1 MERQKE
7 KYQKAGHK
15 SIFVVVFFL
24 VLMLLAM
31 FVLSPGIKGIFLDH
45 GLKWLYILA
54 FSFFVSFL
62 VTPLVR
68 LSVLRIGVLDNPDT
82 RKIHTDPIPLLGGIA
97 IYVAFTATVANN
109 LDFSDNLKG
118 IIIGATMLMLCG
130 MADDVVGVSAKLK
143 LLVQITA
150 SLVMSWF
157 GIKFDFLPNTL
168 MGNIGEVAITAFWVV
183 GITNALNFFDGMD
196 GLAVGI
202 TAIMAFFIGLFAIQ
216 ADGQNHLMLLS
227 LSLMGSCLGFLPYN
241 FRLRGPATIFI
252 GDTGSMLLGFSIAAM
267 AVMGVWGTVIVD
279 GAERNDPVKAF
290 SVPILIMGVL
300 IFDMIYTTVERI
312 VTEKVSN
319 FREWIDYTGK
329 DHLHHRLNALGL
341 SRRQS
346 VLFIYLMCT
355 GLGLSAIALKNG
367 RPIDSLLLIIQAI
380 VVSLAIL
387 ILMVRGAKN
396 LEEKVERQENKV
408 RL

>member
-1 MERQKE
+1 
-7 KYQKAGHK
+7 
-15 SIFVVVFFL
+15 
-24 VLMLLAM
+24 
-31 FVLSPGIKGIFLDH
+31 
-45 GLKWLYILA
+45 
-54 FSFFVSFL
+54 
-62 VTPLVR
+62 
-68 LSVLRIGVLDNPDT
+68 
-82 RKIHTDPIPLLGGIA
+82 
-97 IYVAFTATVANN
+97 
-109 LDFSDNLKG
+109 
-118 IIIGATMLMLCG
+118 
-130 MADDVVGVSAKLK
+130 
-143 LLVQITA
+143 
-150 SLVMSWF
+150 MSWF

-216 ADGQNHLMLLS
+216 ADGQSHLMLLS

-241 FRLRGPATIFI
+241 FRLRGPATIFL
-252 GDTGSMLLGFSIAAM
+252 GDTGSMLLGFSIAGM

-329 DHLHHRLNALGL
+329 DHLHHRLHALGL

-367 RPIDSLLLIIQAI
+367 RTVDSLLLIIQAI
-380 VVSLAIL
+380 VVSLAIV
-387 ILMVRGAKN
+387 ILMFKGAKN
-396 LEEKVERQENKV
+396 LEEKVERQEKKV

>member
-1 MERQKE
+1 MQRQKE
-7 KYQKAGHK
+7 KYQKVGHK
-15 SIFVVVFFL
+15 SIFVVIFFL
-24 VLMLLAM
+24 VLILLAM

-62 VTPLVR
+62 VTPLVI

-168 MGNIGEVAITAFWVV
+168 MGNIGEVASTAFWVV

-216 ADGQNHLMLLS
+216 ADGQSHLMLLS

-252 GDTGSMLLGFSIAAM
+252 GDTGSMFLGFSIAGM

-329 DHLHHRLNALGL
+329 DHLHHRLHALGL

-380 VVSLAIL
+380 VVSLAIV

-396 LEEKVERQENKV
+396 LEEKVERRENKV

>member
-1 MERQKE
+1 MQRQKE
-7 KYQKAGHK
+7 KYQKVGHK

-24 VLMLLAM
+24 VLILLAM

-62 VTPLVR
+62 VTPLVI

-168 MGNIGEVAITAFWVV
+168 MGNIGEVASTAFWVV

-216 ADGQNHLMLLS
+216 ADGQSHLMLLS

-252 GDTGSMLLGFSIAAM
+252 GDTGSMFLGFSIAGM

-329 DHLHHRLNALGL
+329 DHLHHRLHALGL

-380 VVSLAIL
+380 VVSLAIV

-396 LEEKVERQENKV
+396 LEEKVERRENKV